1 MILSR
6 THPSALRPLIR
17 TVILVGAWA
26 LLLVSSEAAVASV
39 SFMPDTVVGGA
50 TATGTVTLDAPASAS
65 GATIA
70 LASNIPAM
78 KVPAT
83 IAVPPGQTSATFV
96 AATAPVADQTAAIVT
111 ASLDGS
117 SKTGAL
123 TLMPVS
129 LTSLA
134 VNSPSVLQGTV
145 AEVTITLNGPAPK
158 EGTVVTLMST
168 AKEAPVPASVK
179 IPPGQLSAILKI
191 ATKAVD
197 NPVTSTITASLG
209 FIDSTATLTINPIGP
224 ATVTLNPPSINGK
237 GTSVGT
243 VTLYG
248 PAAAPMVIQLGGSSR
263 TASFPSS
270 VKIEAGQ
277 SSATFPIVS
286 VPVTVTQPI
295 TVSAKY
301 GSVFRT
307 TMLNVLAPAVASTV
321 FNPPAII
328 GGGTSEATVTLS
340 FGAPPSGTKVE
351 ISCDM
356 PTAKFP
362 DVLLIPAGK
371 TTGTFK
377 VITEPIPAAKPANV
391 KTIIN
396 GAGPTTPLTVQPP
409 VLKSF
414 VLGPP
419 PAKPKPEK
427 APTQPAGTP
436 PGTVPPPPAAP
447 PAGTQPAATVPP
459 VTPTIIGTNSIEG
472 TISFG
477 TASPVDGIDVVLTSS
492 DKCAIIPPRATI
504 AGGRT
509 SVTIKVRTTKV
520 KAETPVTLTATWN
533 GVSVTATLKV
543 K

>member
-168 AKEAPVPASVK
+168 AKDAPVPASVK
-179 IPPGQLSAILKI
+179 IPPGQLSAIL
-191 ATKAVD
+191 
-197 NPVTSTITASLG
+197 
-209 FIDSTATLTINPIGP
+209 
-224 ATVTLNPPSINGK
+224 
-237 GTSVGT
+237 
-243 VTLYG
+243 
-248 PAAAPMVIQLGGSSR
+248 
-263 TASFPSS
+263 
-270 VKIEAGQ
+270 
-277 SSATFPIVS
+277 
-286 VPVTVTQPI
+286 
-295 TVSAKY
+295 
-301 GSVFRT
+301 
-307 TMLNVLAPAVASTV
+307 
-321 FNPPAII
+321 
-328 GGGTSEATVTLS
+328 
-340 FGAPPSGTKVE
+340 
-351 ISCDM
+351 
-356 PTAKFP
+356 
-362 DVLLIPAGK
+362 
-371 TTGTFK
+371 
-377 VITEPIPAAKPANV
+377 
-391 KTIIN
+391 
-396 GAGPTTPLTVQPP
+396 
-409 VLKSF
+409 
-414 VLGPP
+414 
-419 PAKPKPEK
+419 
-427 APTQPAGTP
+427 
-436 PGTVPPPPAAP
+436 
-447 PAGTQPAATVPP
+447 
-459 VTPTIIGTNSIEG
+459 
-472 TISFG
+472 
-477 TASPVDGIDVVLTSS
+477 
-492 DKCAIIPPRATI
+492 
-504 AGGRT
+504 
-509 SVTIKVRTTKV
+509 
-520 KAETPVTLTATWN
+520 
-533 GVSVTATLKV
+533 
-543 K
+543 